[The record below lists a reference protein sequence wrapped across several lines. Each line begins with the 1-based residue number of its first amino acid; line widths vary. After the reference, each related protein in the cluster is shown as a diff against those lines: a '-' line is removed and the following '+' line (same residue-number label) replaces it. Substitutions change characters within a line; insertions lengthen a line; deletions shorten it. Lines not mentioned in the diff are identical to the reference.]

1 MPWGGSDGKTGETLV
16 KSVLAPMFAARSLR
30 VRSWAGTNLL
40 GGGDGGTLADPQ
52 AMESKARS
60 KARGLEA
67 MLGHPVDGPVHID
80 NIADLGDWKTA
91 WDHLTFSGFL
101 GTRMSMQFTWQGC
114 DSSLAAPLVIDLA
127 RLADLALR
135 RDEVGPCRPSASSS
149 RTRWART
156 STDSSSSSDVPTEWA
171 TAS

>member
-1 MPWGGSDGKTGETLV
+1 
-16 KSVLAPMFAARSLR
+16 
-30 VRSWAGTNLL
+30 
-40 GGGDGGTLADPQ
+40 
-52 AMESKARS
+52 
-60 KARGLEA
+60 

-114 DSSLAAPLVIDLA
+114 DSALAAPLVIDLA

-135 RDEVGPCRPSASSS
+135 RGEVGPLPALGFFFK
-149 RTRWART
+149 
-156 STDSSSSSDVPTEWA
+156 DPVGSDEHRLFEQQRLLTEWA